1 MSISIRSTPV
11 EPIRPVLHLL
21 RCTATQK
28 TWRVEYTQRADPE
41 APHQSA
47 DRLGEVGPQREP
59 DPQLAQV
66 WTLARTPDQDETGLS
81 QEEMI
86 YLLPT
91 YQSRLNYQN
100 PDDERYL

>member
-1 MSISIRSTPV
+1 MSVSIRSTTV

-21 RCTATQK
+21 RSTATQK
-28 TWRVEYTQRADPE
+28 TWRVEYPEGPNPETQN
-41 APHQSA
+41 QSA

-59 DPQLAQV
+59 DPQPVEV

-91 YQSRLNYQN
+91 YQSRLA
-100 PDDERYL
+100 